1 MEFGERRD
9 LDAEH
14 TFAMITE
21 LVDIGVPVE
30 KLYEQGLADFE
41 IECIEMRPEDGL
53 WTVQR
58 RYPGFECE
66 IAVPDM
72 FKNQDSRKQSNYI
85 NNSA

>member
-53 WTVQR
+53 WTV
-58 RYPGFECE
+58 
-66 IAVPDM
+66 
-72 FKNQDSRKQSNYI
+72 
-85 NNSA
+85 